1 MTYTTCRNPAPDIEV
16 STEQAIALEPW
27 WRVIIHNDDVTP
39 YDFVVRVLV
48 SIFKLSDASADI
60 IALTAHLTGR
70 AHVVTRPKREAE
82 TLVNKAHFAARMEDY
97 PLTFTLEPER
107 E

>member
-1 MTYTTCRNPAPDIEV
+1 MTNTTSSSPAPDIEV
-16 STEQAIALEPW
+16 TTEQAIALEPL
-27 WRVIIHNDDVTP
+27 WRVMIHNDDVTP
-39 YDFVVRVLV
+39 YDFVVQVLV
-48 SIFKLSDASADI
+48 SIFKLSDAVAEMITLS
-60 IALTAHLTGR
+60 AHLTGK

-97 PLTFTLEPER
+97 PLTFTLEPES